1 MIIKTN
7 WINLVGVF
15 ISVFVYAV
23 ILNLIDGGF
32 SRSLFQSIFA
42 ALILV
47 CLYGTMFWIMFI
59 GALIVLDLLLVI
71 RAQKNLKIRL
81 GIQWL
86 IISCPFIYWTLKYQ
100 EWIFLVATTAFLI
113 TQFIRE
119 KHISAFIANF

>member
-15 ISVFVYAV
+15 ISVFVYAI

-32 SRSLFQSIFA
+32 SGSLFQSILA

-47 CLYGTMFWIMFI
+47 CLYGMMFWIMFI
-59 GALIVLDLLLVI
+59 VALIVLDLPLVI
-71 RAQKNLKIRL
+71 RGQKNLKIKL

-86 IISCPFIYWTLKYQ
+86 IISCHYRILDNTIYSRATHICVYS
-100 EWIFLVATTAFLI
+100 EFLTPDGNDKSF
-113 TQFIRE
+113 
-119 KHISAFIANF
+119 